1 MTYDRCP
8 FCGRGPLP
16 QPAPA
21 EERARVAHV
30 GAWERAYGVDAARN
44 CTHST
49 RSTGG
54 WCPDCERDR
63 LVAWNGRRA
72 LDAAEDHTRLQ
83 PAHVRLEAALARVR
97 DLEHKLAAALAASD
111 SE

>member
-1 MTYDRCP
+1 VSETRTLTDDYDRNIHTNP
-8 FCGRGPLP
+8 DARAWARFFMETWRASAG
-16 QPAPA
+16 QMSID
-21 EERARVAHV
+21 EETLH
-30 GAWERAYGVDAARN
+30 
-44 CTHST
+44 
-49 RSTGG
+49 G
-54 WCPDCERDR
+54 WFANAMMAMHDH
-63 LVAWNGRRA
+63 LAAWNGRRA